1 MHTIIH
7 GDCLEE
13 LKKLDDSSVDAV
25 ITDPPYGLSNTK
37 PAQVADV
44 LKAWVTGDTVSVPAK
59 RGGFMGADWDS
70 FVPPPAVWAEC
81 MRVLKP
87 GGHMAVF
94 AGARTQDLM
103 GLSIRL
109 AGFEIRDTLGWIYGS
124 GFPKSMDVSKAIDK
138 RRDEDL
144 EPQARVAKWL
154 VDRMAEKG
162 MTRKN
167 ISDHFNA
174 ANVAQQ
180 WTTYWTDG
188 AVKPRVPKWDQ
199 WQELKRLLEFSD
211 EMDAEVWRLN
221 GRKGTPGEAWEKRE
235 VTGMHKQPSGVN
247 EWAANYRGSKRA
259 GAKERRDIPASDAAK
274 QWDGW
279 GTALKPAI
287 EPIILAR
294 KPLVGTVANNVLA
307 HGVGGLNIDACRVGA
322 SGGGT
327 RCNNRDATGKC
338 LGHKGGSAWDTFHGD
353 ESSGGRFPANV
364 LLDEHAAEEMD
375 KQSGVT
381 KSTGGDATHDR
392 TPAYDGGWN
401 NPGSNVGG
409 LGDTGGASRFFPV
422 FKYQAKAPKRER
434 PVIVREDGTK
444 VQHPTVKP
452 LKLMEWLV
460 TLITPEGGTVLDP
473 FAGTGTTLQAATNKG
488 FNPIGIEADADYI
501 QLINKRL
508 EGGEQST
515 RSS

>member
-25 ITDPPYGLSNTK
+25 VTDPPYGLSNTK
-37 PAQVADV
+37 PKQVADV

-109 AGFEIRDTLGWIYGS
+109 AGFEIRDTLGWVYGS
-124 GFPKSMDVSKAIDK
+124 GMPKSHNISKAIDK
-138 RRDEDL
+138 RRDDYPAIREVVMFIR
-144 EPQARVAKWL
+144 EAVAAST
-154 VDRMAEKG
+154 VDRSQLDEALGGPAVMA
-162 MTRKN
+162 
-167 ISDHFNA
+167 HFLAPSRSNA
-174 ANVAQQ
+174 
-180 WTTYWTDG
+180 G
-188 AVKPRVPKWDQ
+188 CPKWDQ
-199 WQELKRLLEFSD
+199 WQTLKSILNFGD

-294 KPLVGTVANNVLA
+294 KPLDGTVAANVLA
-307 HGVGGLNIDACRVGA
+307 HGVGGLNIDACRVAADDKAKFPVGVV
-322 SGGGT
+322 SETGTVYGGGEGIYADRPRT
-327 RCNNRDATGKC
+327 EDRNPA
-338 LGHKGGSAWDTFHGD
+338 
-353 ESSGGRFPANV
+353 GRFPANV
-364 LLDEHAAEEMD
+364 LLDEHAAKEMD
-375 KQSGVT
+375 KQSGVL
-381 KSTGGDATHDR
+381 KSGAR
-392 TPAYDGGWN
+392 TPTGREPKGHVY
-401 NPGSNVGG
+401 G
-409 LGDTGGASRFFPV
+409 LGHKTRGVNTYAASEGGASRFFPV
-422 FKYQAKAPKRER
+422 FKYQAKAPKKER
-434 PVIVREDGTK
+434 PVIVREDGSRI
-444 VQHPTVKP
+444 QHPTVKP
-452 LKLMEWLV
+452 EKLMEWLV
-460 TLITPEGGTVLDP
+460 TLITPPGGIVLDP

-488 FNPIGIEADADYI
+488 FHPIGIEADADYI
-501 QLINKRL
+501 QLIHKRL

-515 RSS
+515 RNS